1 MLELRRLEPLT
12 FSLRR
17 LGRPVQDRPHAL
29 NGVHLMHWT
38 CCGQPAGA
46 RRGYAPTGHGCC
58 VNTFRQK
65 SPGAAYASHRSIRP
79 KVIKLTSTRTLPDGG
94 IRSGQ

>member
-1 MLELRRLEPLT
+1 MRTNDLVKAILKIVELRGLEPLT

-38 CCGQPAGA
+38 RCGQPAGHA
-46 RRGYAPTGHGCC
+46 GGKHRR
-58 VNTFRQK
+58 VL
-65 SPGAAYASHRSIRP
+65 GAVSTLSVRSHRVR
-79 KVIKLTSTRTLPDGG
+79 RTPRIGL
-94 IRSGQ
+94 SAQK